1 MKQTKF
7 LFLLLLSILLSAI
20 PTLTTTAQGQDS
32 NYKWVGNPLSSIV
45 GNSNVDMSTVYLY
58 NVGTGKYLNIGS
70 IWGTSVSAYEVG
82 MPIKLT
88 KNNDGTYQIQGT
100 LATSDGKFLGFPN
113 PPSAPTEQNKPDWDR
128 IYCDR
133 TSANANINWTIT
145 ETSNGSKTYNLYC
158 YNGNGAAMGGN
169 RYLIVSNGQTIS
181 NRLDLVYPTSTSG
194 YGANAEWKFITQKDM
209 KDAFKAQFASNE
221 SPADATFLVADQDM
235 NRSNTRVG
243 EWKVSGFNY
252 SMNESFAFD
261 QGASYTYYVG
271 MGNKWT
277 TNDDYQ
283 RQYGRY
289 WIGSIR
295 NLGNDSK
302 ANGSLTQAVT
312 VLKKGWYKLS
322 CDGFYSP
329 GYHSNMKASLFANV
343 AGSSSG
349 QSNVSAVLNIFGND
363 FGYTASELTKV
374 NVAADVPNESPYIK
388 AAKLFETG
396 IYNNSILVYVPA
408 DNKVLNIGI
417 KVENS
422 TEDLDW
428 TAFDNFQLKY
438 CGDNDMVL
446 DEGQT
451 SLDYLVKQELS
462 PNNAYTLILKRTMSP
477 NLWSS
482 ITPPV
487 SLTAAQF
494 KTAFGDHAKLAR
506 LKGQD
511 ENIPT
516 RIDFESVDLSNDCK
530 IVINPSQLY
539 IMKSTRTANVT
550 AGSYEKDLNDHSKV
564 TVAAPYFTINNVV
577 LASMPNETFA
587 ETPKSTTTEAG
598 NIQFCGT
605 QINQTTPF
613 VPAKSYVLGA
623 KNGKWHHTSS
633 ALPIKGF
640 RCWIATNA
648 NSATPAKDLT
658 FAIDGTVEGDVTAI
672 QGLEQDLQQVRRNTA
687 VYNLQG
693 QKVAD
698 NAADLSKLPAGIY
711 IVNNKKVLTK

>member
-1 MKQTKF
+1 
-7 LFLLLLSILLSAI
+7 
-20 PTLTTTAQGQDS
+20 
-32 NYKWVGNPLSSIV
+32 
-45 GNSNVDMSTVYLY
+45 
-58 NVGTGKYLNIGS
+58 
-70 IWGTSVSAYEVG
+70 
-82 MPIKLT
+82 
-88 KNNDGTYQIQGT
+88 
-100 LATSDGKFLGFPN
+100 
-113 PPSAPTEQNKPDWDR
+113 
-128 IYCDR
+128 
-133 TSANANINWTIT
+133 
-145 ETSNGSKTYNLYC
+145 
-158 YNGNGAAMGGN
+158 
-169 RYLIVSNGQTIS
+169 
-181 NRLDLVYPTSTSG
+181 
-194 YGANAEWKFITQKDM
+194 
-209 KDAFKAQFASNE
+209 
-221 SPADATFLVADQDM
+221 
-235 NRSNTRVG
+235 
-243 EWKVSGFNY
+243 
-252 SMNESFAFD
+252 
-261 QGASYTYYVG
+261 
-271 MGNKWT
+271 
-277 TNDDYQ
+277 
-283 RQYGRY
+283 
-289 WIGSIR
+289 
-295 NLGNDSK
+295 
-302 ANGSLTQAVT
+302 
-312 VLKKGWYKLS
+312 
-322 CDGFYSP
+322 
-329 GYHSNMKASLFANV
+329 
-343 AGSSSG
+343 
-349 QSNVSAVLNIFGND
+349 
-363 FGYTASELTKV
+363 
-374 NVAADVPNESPYIK
+374 
-388 AAKLFETG
+388 
-396 IYNNSILVYVPA
+396 
-408 DNKVLNIGI
+408 
-417 KVENS
+417 
-422 TEDLDW
+422 
-428 TAFDNFQLKY
+428 
-438 CGDNDMVL
+438 MVL

-462 PNNAYTLILKRTMSP
+462 SNNAYTLILKRTMTP

-482 ITPPV
+482 ITLPV
-487 SLTAAQF
+487 ALTAAQF

-550 AGSYEKDLNDHSKV
+550 TGSYEKDLNDHSKV

-587 ETPKSTTTEAG
+587 ETPKYTTTEAG

-648 NSATPAKDLT
+648 NGATPAKDLT